1 MQHFCFCPH
10 FSWAEL
16 KDLQLCLCTQKA
28 YFSQIFFT
36 NLSKSVLVSTSLLPR
51 LSIHPHRCG
60 ISRCWF
66 DSMIMTAW
74 LWLHDSMMTAVRRR
88 NRLEWANAHIQWHLA
103 LWRGVLFMDE
113 FHWTGQMTDRVYGVV
128 WVSGFL
134 MSTLWIEWPMVAV
147 GLWSVVETYSS
158 KSIISFQINV
168 VWVRGVRY
176 DDFWLWTIKMS
187 PRSAFEEIS

>member
-1 MQHFCFCPH
+1 M
-10 FSWAEL
+10 
-16 KDLQLCLCTQKA
+16 
-28 YFSQIFFT
+28 
-36 NLSKSVLVSTSLLPR
+36 LVSTSLLPR

-74 LWLHDSMMTAVRRR
+74 LWQHDSMMTAVRRR

-113 FHWTGQMTDRVYGVV
+113 SRFSLNRADDRQRVWRRVGERFSDVNVVDWVAHGGSGVM
-128 WVSGFL
+128 VSGGK
-134 MSTLWIEWPMVAV
+134 STEK
-147 GLWSVVETYSS
+147 TYSS
-158 KSIISFQINV
+158 KSIITFQKNV

-176 DDFWLWTIKMS
+176 DDFWSWTIKMS
-187 PRSAFEEIS
+187 CQTRVTCGCWGDSPLLCKALWVPRKALYKCNKLLLL